1 VIRIT
6 IPAVGAEADRD
17 RGGLHRV
24 SIPNKPG
31 ENSLVCRPVLEKAI
45 KSSSGAC
52 PRPRQNPDRRLAS
65 VADAIKDVSKRGGIV
80 LDLFGGSGSSLIAAD
95 KAGRRGR
102 LCELDPAAPERLA
115 SRRRRS
121 QVPR

>member
-1 VIRIT
+1 MPPGVREGDK
-6 IPAVGAEADRD
+6 VLLRGLSSAEA
-17 RGGLHRV
+17 
-24 SIPNKPG
+24 KPH
-31 ENSLVCRPVLEKAI
+31 
-45 KSSSGAC
+45 
-52 PRPRQNPDRRLAS
+52 RRLAS

-95 KAGRRGR
+95 KAGLRGP